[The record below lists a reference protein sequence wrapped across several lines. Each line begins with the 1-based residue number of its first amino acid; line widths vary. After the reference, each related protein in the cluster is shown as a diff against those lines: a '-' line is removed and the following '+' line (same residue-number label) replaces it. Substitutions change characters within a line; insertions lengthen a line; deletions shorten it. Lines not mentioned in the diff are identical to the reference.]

1 MAMRIT
7 SKMMQNTSLR
17 NLNINKSLQEKLTN
31 QMSTGKKI
39 TRPSDDPVIAIR
51 SLKLNSSLDKIDQ
64 YYEKNASDA
73 ESWLE
78 LTQSALSTVNEILTN
93 DIRKN
98 IMSAKSSYRTVEDRE
113 AVITHL
119 RKAMEEI
126 YSTGNADSGGRSI
139 FTGYRT
145 DMPLT
150 LTAAKTEHNRITEQF
165 TNDTIDKMTFVYA
178 GDINTINE
186 GNFKDVADIDKERIS
201 SNEIWRKRLAYGDLD
216 LKQAKNPDGTPMV
229 DANGKPVYES
239 NIDIGYMSDTVYD
252 NGEVKLSTTS
262 MTAYVKIGTDKVPN
276 EAVFTVTDAAGQTIN
291 VTVPRGMDTENNTG
305 AAGIII
311 KVAGGNTLTT
321 MPANMNIKLSFSEDG
336 TIRFEN
342 NSTTLNPKE
351 AATIG
356 STVTKNAN
364 GTSTVEF
371 DKKFETSFKIESK
384 NIYESGSNDAYMSV
398 VPVKDADGNVTEDNG
413 NVISYI
419 AETGEILFGNTIA
432 ERFKHLPSDTE
443 LRVTYDKSDW
453 KKGDLDP
460 VHYFYTEREG
470 KTASGKEKTL
480 VFNEN
485 FLDDPSK
492 NGRQIIEYDVGNN
505 QSLQVNTTAD
515 EAFTHALGRDVEEV
529 ISMLEEYGSY
539 QTSLAEVEKLIKSE
553 KYNGTDDEL
562 KLTRQKEA
570 LEQAMTRV
578 LDKINKRCDELVDDC
593 DGYFAKTQLAETD
606 CGSRL
611 ARLHMVQNRLE
622 MQQTNFGELVS
633 QNEDADYTDLVIQ
646 LKSIEMTYQ
655 AALSSISYTMQTS
668 LLDFIR

>member
-252 NGEVKLSTTS
+252 NGKVKLSTTS
-262 MTAYVKIGTDKVPN
+262 MTAYVKIDTDKVPN

-311 KVAGGNTLTT
+311 KDAGGNTLTT

>member
-17 NLNINKSLQEKLTN
+17 NLNINKALQEKLTN

-78 LTQSALSTVNEILTN
+78 LTESALSTVNSILTN
-93 DIRKN
+93 DIRSN
-98 IMSAKSSYRTVEDRE
+98 IIKAKSSYTTVKDRE

-126 YSTGNADSGGRSI
+126 CSTGNADSGGRSI

-150 LTAAKTEHNRITEQF
+150 LTEAKKEYNRITEQF

-178 GDINTINE
+178 GDIGTINE
-186 GNFKDVADIDKERIS
+186 GNFKDVDDILTKEIT
-201 SNEIWRKRLAYGDLD
+201 SNEIYRKRLAYGDTDLN
-216 LKQAKNPDGTPMV
+216 LKQKV
-229 DANGKPVYES
+229 DANGDPIFDADGNPEYEDIS
-239 NIDIGYMSDTVYD
+239 TLDIGYMSDAKFDGTGVRM
-252 NGEVKLSTTS
+252 STTS
-262 MTAYVKIGTDKVPN
+262 VSAYVSIDTSKIPN
-276 EAVFTVTDAAGQTIN
+276 EAVLTVTVADDTQSPYTVRVPKGKDSTDANATI
-291 VTVPRGMDTENNTG
+291 TTG
-305 AAGIII
+305 NPATAT
-311 KVAGGNTLTT
+311 TLPTGLT
-321 MPANMNIKLSFSEDG
+321 CSYGDDG
-336 TIRFEN
+336 TIKIEN
-342 NSTTLNPKE
+342 KRPGVAPPETAS
-351 AATIG
+351 IG
-356 STVTKNAN
+356 SNVTTDAK
-364 GTSTVEF
+364 GKKVVTF
-371 DKKFETSFKIESK
+371 DKKFETSFTIDKEHVFA
-384 NIYESGSNDAYMSV
+384 SGSNDAYMSV
-398 VPVKDADGNVTEDNG
+398 VGEKND

-419 AETGEILFGNTIA
+419 AETGELLFGNAIA

-443 LRVTYDKSDW
+443 LRVSYEKSDW

-480 VFNEN
+480 VFNEG

-515 EAFTHALGRDVEEV
+515 EAFSHALGRDVEEV
-529 ISMLEEYGSY
+529 ISMLEEYGTY
-539 QTSLAEVEKLIKSE
+539 QNSLQEVEKLINSE
-553 KYNGTDDEL
+553 QYNGTEYEQ

-570 LEQAMTRV
+570 LEEAMTRV
-578 LDKINKRCDELVDDC
+578 LDKINKRCDELVEDC
-593 DGYFAKTQLAETD
+593 DGFFAKTQLAETD
-606 CGSRL
+606 CGARLSRL
-611 ARLHMVQNRLE
+611 RMVQSRLE

-633 QNEDADYTDLVIQ
+633 ENEDADYTDLVIQ

>member
-17 NLNINKSLQEKLTN
+17 NLNINKALQEKLMN
-31 QMSTGKKI
+31 QSSTGKKI

-78 LTQSALSTVNEILTN
+78 LTDSALTTVNSILTN
-93 DIRKN
+93 DIRYN
-98 IMSAKSSYRTVEDRE
+98 IIKAKSSYTTVKDRE

-126 YSTGNADSGGRSI
+126 CSTGNADSGGRSI

-145 DMPLT
+145 DIPLT
-150 LTAAKTEHNRITEQF
+150 LTEAKEEYNRITEQF

-178 GDINTINE
+178 GDIGTINE
-186 GNFKDVADIDKERIS
+186 GNFKDVDDILTKEIT
-201 SNEIWRKRLAYGDLD
+201 SNEIYRKRLAYGDTDLN
-216 LKQAKNPDGTPMV
+216 LKQQVDPKTGELVFDKDG
-229 DANGKPVYES
+229 NPVYEDIS
-239 NIDIGYMSDTVYD
+239 TLDIGYMSDAKFDGTGVRM
-252 NGEVKLSTTS
+252 STTS
-262 MTAYVKIGTDKVPN
+262 VSAYVSIDTSKIPN
-276 EAVFTVTDAAGQTIN
+276 EAVFKVTDSSTNTTVDFRIKKGQSAPIDDNGQPVTLTGNLAN
-291 VTVPRGMDTENNTG
+291 VT
-305 AAGIII
+305 
-311 KVAGGNTLTT
+311 
-321 MPANMNIKLSFSEDG
+321 FSYGDDG
-336 TIRFEN
+336 TIKMEN
-342 NSTTLNPKE
+342 KNPDLAPPE
-351 AATIG
+351 TASIG
-356 STVTKNAN
+356 SSVTTGAN
-364 GTSTVEF
+364 GKEVVTF
-371 DKKFETSFKIESK
+371 DKKFETSFTIDKEHVFA
-384 NIYESGSNDAYMSV
+384 SGSNDAYMSV
-398 VPVKDADGNVTEDNG
+398 VGEKND

-419 AETGEILFGNTIA
+419 AETGELLFGNAIA

-443 LRVTYDKSDW
+443 LRVSYEKSDW

-480 VFNEN
+480 VFNEG

-515 EAFTHALGRDVEEV
+515 EAFSHALGRDVEEV
-529 ISMLEEYGSY
+529 ISMLEEYGTY
-539 QTSLAEVEKLIKSE
+539 QNSLQEVEKLINSE
-553 KYNGTDDEL
+553 QYNGTEYEQ

-570 LEQAMTRV
+570 LEEAMTRV
-578 LDKINKRCDELVDDC
+578 LDKINKRCDELVGDC
-593 DGYFAKTQLAETD
+593 DGFFAKTQLAETD
-606 CGSRL
+606 CGARLSRL
-611 ARLHMVQNRLE
+611 RMVQSRLE

-633 QNEDADYTDLVIQ
+633 ENEDADYTDLVIQ
-646 LKSIEMTYQ
+646 LKSIDMTYQ